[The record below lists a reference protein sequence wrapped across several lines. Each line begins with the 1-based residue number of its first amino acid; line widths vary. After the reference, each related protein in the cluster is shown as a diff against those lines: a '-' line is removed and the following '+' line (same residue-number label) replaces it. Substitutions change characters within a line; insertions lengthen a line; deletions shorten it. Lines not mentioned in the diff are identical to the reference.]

1 MKHKETIENKKFS
14 CKNCGAILTFE
25 PGADGLRCSHCG
37 ALNEIDTVDDFEII
51 EEDFEAMLADL
62 SKNNENRITVHQT
75 KCSSCSAISTL
86 PKNVTSASC
95 PFCGSNVVIDNASL
109 ATILKPK
116 YLIPFK
122 ISKEQAEEIYRNW
135 ANKLYSA
142 PRSIKNKSSTKNLT
156 GIYIPYWT
164 FDSQTETAYRGEQIE
179 ESKSMG
185 NKQIRSGWK
194 KVYGDI
200 SLFLTTYLL
209 RHQDLCPNQ

>member
-86 PKNVTSASC
+86 PKMLLQQAVL
-95 PFCGSNVVIDNASL
+95 FVVPMWL
-109 ATILKPK
+109 
-116 YLIPFK
+116 
-122 ISKEQAEEIYRNW
+122 
-135 ANKLYSA
+135 
-142 PRSIKNKSSTKNLT
+142 STMHHQL
-156 GIYIPYWT
+156 PY
-164 FDSQTETAYRGEQIE
+164 
-179 ESKSMG
+179 
-185 NKQIRSGWK
+185 
-194 KVYGDI
+194 
-200 SLFLTTYLL
+200 
-209 RHQDLCPNQ
+209 